1 MKSSPLLPIAAALA
15 VSAFAAF
22 AGIQAPRLTATLTNR
37 PIVFSVARLNPLR
50 LDGAL
55 ATNDVITLGVTNGAL
70 TLAGS
75 AGLTFT
81 NGDGTADAAM
91 AFQGTLA
98 SVNAALDGLCYQPG
112 TNYVGGD
119 ALRIAISGSQST
131 NQALLITVSPSLDLT
146 AAQNAILSGVGTN
159 LSSSL
164 ATGTR
169 LVPFGRA
176 AGGLFYRTMSSVWW
190 ENNPWPVMAAAAN
203 WGRGRLVVLQKNA
216 VSWNLL
222 ATNSETTSFL
232 NQSVRWASRTSGT
245 TAVIRASSASTV
257 TWLQGQGFAASQ
269 SASWWTNLAGVNL
282 VMLSGSEI
290 NDWTTKSA
298 AILALRDFAL
308 SGGGVIIHGD
318 STCADEVF
326 DTGIFDSN
334 NTTSSGY
341 VDAFTA
347 VLRPGQDSG
356 ILRAVDR
363 ALDATFTSAATDMAA
378 KELDEFDRIFTVLSV
393 ENYSAVR
400 GEILAFNA
408 ANFQPTPAAPVSG
421 TWPLRL
427 LGEENTYLQ
436 LLPAAQTPKF
446 RTADAVYGAITPDIP
461 RVREWVC
468 VEAQSAVPWQQPY
481 STARIR
487 KRQATGLYAPPGE
500 VVTVRFPSEVVG
512 KGLQVFVGNNPGL
525 VDYSSAKEL
534 PNNIRYFAV
543 NSAEVPVANAMG
555 GAVFVQVPD
564 HWTLGSFSVEVL
576 GAVRH
581 PYFRLGRH
589 TNAQWMS
596 EIRSRVPNC
605 LIIEGDR
612 SYNMLGA
619 EFARNIDDIET
630 VARFWEDSMVWF
642 HWQRGWERS
651 PFKPLP
657 FPVEQYATLSTVWG
671 FNSGITAN
679 FSYGNWDSLIAT
691 NNLWTGY
698 NGYHHESG
706 HSHEQEFYATT
717 GARPW
722 YPNGDSETYAN
733 VLPFAPIV
741 HMGLNGPKVSDGHDT
756 IPMWRRQAFS
766 SAWSQLVWDGTGYD
780 WATTQG
786 VYTDNG
792 GRMGFWA
799 IMGHEFNWRFF
810 REMTLAGQTNTLSMT
825 QVEGNDWRLKFLSQ
839 YFQHDLSAYL
849 AFLGVTNSAAGIAS
863 VAGLPVWKPI
873 CGAVE
878 ATSTPANTPLTFNFT
893 LATNVFSLDGV
904 ATLVS
909 VSSPRHGTAI
919 NNGDGTATYTPESGF
934 QGYDAYLFTLQ
945 SSTGDRS
952 LQEMVVTVG
961 TPAAPNT
968 RPAAVTDLASTTTV
982 APVTVAVL
990 ANDSD
995 PDGDAIYLWRVEC
1008 PLYGTATN
1016 NGDGTITYQP
1026 DAGFYGTDQFTY
1038 VIHDG
1043 RGGEHRARVFVNVV
1057 SPNNR
1062 TPALTS
1068 SFLPKKDAAAGA
1080 PYSDTISANASDT
1093 DAWDRLAFAKT
1104 SGPAWLIVNPD
1115 GSLGGQPEQSDLGTN
1130 NFTVRIS
1137 DDRGATTNATLQ
1149 IIVRDLAWS
1158 SLLAWWKFD
1167 EGSGTTASDASGHG
1181 YNGSLASLTWTTD
1194 RFGAV
1199 GKAVNFPGT
1208 AAGLMTI
1215 ANGGSLAAPWSATF
1229 WVKRTGNKASAALLD
1244 DTARSQSSLR
1254 LEQYSNTHK
1263 AGFSRYGTGDTS
1275 FNYTSPIGSWVH
1287 LTFVGTA
1294 TGTALYVNGVLVD
1307 SQATSFPLS
1316 MKEISGAQDPLYAA
1330 VDDSRV
1336 YRFALSAAQVS
1347 QVYSN
1352 LTLSGFNPPV
1362 FSASLIKLP
1371 SGNEGQTYS
1380 NSFASFATDADG
1392 DALTFTKLGGAN
1404 WLTVATDGTLSG
1416 VPAAGCGGT
1425 NVVYVEV
1432 ADPKGGSAT
1441 ATVQIPVNGAPQ
1453 FLFNP
1458 LAKPPAKPSVAW
1470 TNSLVADATDP
1481 NPGDTLVF
1489 AKVSGPAW
1497 LNVASGGA
1505 LTGTPA
1511 TGDVGLNAFTVRVT
1525 DAGGLSATATL
1536 NVLVST
1542 TPPLMW
1548 TGDGA
1553 DDLWSR
1559 AANWSG
1565 SVPTNGQSL
1574 LFLGAQR
1581 QQNTN
1586 NLLTSVGQ
1594 VVFQNDGF
1602 AVSGN
1607 SLSLKGGLL
1616 NIAGDN
1622 AWNLNSTLAS
1632 AQSFV
1637 SSNGTLTIG
1646 GTLSN
1651 GGFAL
1656 NVDGAG
1662 SVRLAGLVTGS
1673 GGLTKSGAG
1682 TVTLGTANSYTG
1694 ANTIN
1699 GGRLVSTVSCW
1710 YSARGI
1716 GSGSLTINSG
1726 AVAQFTA
1733 THGFGYGSGGQS
1745 ATINGG
1751 ALQFDRE
1758 NYVSGLTLNGG
1769 SIVGS
1774 GEFRT
1779 VSATYTVGSSA
1790 NTSLIATPVNLVS
1803 SCTFNVANGAAAVDL
1818 RLSGV
1823 LSGSGGFTKSGA
1835 GLLQVA
1841 GSSTYSGVTAIS
1853 TGTLQ
1858 VDGSLGTN
1866 TVTVANTATLSGPGV
1881 VPGTVTVQS
1890 GATLAPGTGIG
1901 TLTSGPEV
1909 WNSGG
1914 KLLFE
1919 WSDAASSAGRDWLSI
1934 AGTLNVQA
1942 TAGSKFTVKLVSL
1955 TASNTPGPIT
1965 GFNTTASNSWTLATA
1980 SGGVLNFDSAKFSV
1994 DASAFS
2000 NDFTGGSFLV
2010 ATQGNSLVLNY
2021 LPPPVV
2027 IMTSPTPGT
2036 SFVPPATISL
2046 AATVSSNGHSIAK
2059 VQFFDGAAL
2068 LSDDT
2073 APPYAY
2079 VWSGVGPGVKSLSA
2093 VAVGDSGSVTSAVV
2107 TVTVWDP
2114 APPQLTAGLS
2124 GRDIS
2129 LRLAGTVGQHYR
2141 VEFTPALPA
2150 APWQTLTDLTALAES
2165 PFAVTDSA
2173 TNSLRFYRAVS
2184 LP

>member
-1 MKSSPLLPIAAALA
+1 MLSFPSAAALA
-15 VSAFAAF
+15 ISVFTTT

-37 PIVFSVARLNPLR
+37 PIVFSTARLNPLR
-50 LDGAL
+50 LDGSL
-55 ATNDVITLGVTNGAL
+55 AAGDVVTLSVTNGAL
-70 TLAGS
+70 TLAGTS
-75 AGLTFT
+75 GLTFT

-98 SVNAALDGLCYQPG
+98 GVNAALDGLIYSPSS
-112 TNYVGGD
+112 NYSGGD
-119 ALRIAISGSQST
+119 ALSIGVAGSQST
-131 NQALLITVSPSLDLT
+131 NWTLLITVSPALDLT

-176 AGGLFYRTMSSVWW
+176 AGGLFYRTMSGLWW
-190 ENNPWPVMAAAAN
+190 ENNPWPVMAATAN

-232 NQSVRWASRTSGT
+232 SQSVRWASRTSGT
-245 TAVIRASSASTV
+245 TAVIRASSASTA
-257 TWLQGQGFAASQ
+257 TWLQGQGFAAAQ

-282 VMLSGSEI
+282 VILSGSEI
-290 NDWTTKSA
+290 NDWTAKSA
-298 AILALRDFAL
+298 AILALREFAL
-308 SGGGVIIHGD
+308 AGGGVIIHGD

-334 NTTSSGY
+334 NTDYSGY
-341 VDAFTA
+341 FDAFTA
-347 VLRPGQDSG
+347 VLRPDQDSG

-363 ALDATFTSAATDMAA
+363 ALDATFTSAAGDMAG
-378 KELDEFDRIFTVLSV
+378 KELDEFDRRYTTLSV
-393 ENYSAVR
+393 ANYSAVR

-421 TWPLRL
+421 TWRLRL
-427 LGEENTYLQ
+427 LNEENTCLQ

-543 NSAEVPVANAMG
+543 NSAELPVANAMG

-706 HSHEQEFYATT
+706 HSHEQEFYATA

-722 YPNGDSETYAN
+722 YPSGDSETYAN

-741 HMGLNGPKVSDGHDT
+741 HMGVNGPKVSDGHDT

-839 YFQHDLSAYL
+839 YFQHDLSAYF
-849 AFLGVTNSAAGIAS
+849 AFLGVTNSAAGIAA

-878 ATSTPANTPLTFNFT
+878 ATSTPVNTPMTFNFT

-904 ATLVS
+904 ATLAS
-909 VSSPRHGTAI
+909 VSSPRHGTAV

-934 QGYDAYLFTLQ
+934 QGYDSFRFTLQ
-945 SSTGDRS
+945 SSSGDLS

-961 TPAAPNT
+961 APATANT
-968 RPAAVTDLASTTTV
+968 RPSAVTDETNTV
-982 APVTVAVL
+982 MSAAVRIPVL

-995 PDGDAIYLWRVEC
+995 PDGDSVYLWRVEC
-1008 PLYGTATN
+1008 PLYGSATD
-1016 NGDGTITYQP
+1016 NGDGSVTYQP
-1026 DAGFYGTDQFTY
+1026 DARFYGTDQFTY

-1043 RGGEHRARVFVNVV
+1043 RGGEHRARVFISVINTT
-1057 SPNNR
+1057 NR
-1062 TPALTS
+1062 IPALTS
-1068 SFLPKKDAAAGA
+1068 TSLSRKDAAAGS
-1080 PYSDTISANASDT
+1080 PYSDGISAVASDA
-1093 DAWDRLAFAKT
+1093 DAWDKVSFAKT

-1130 NFTVRIS
+1130 TFTVRVS
-1137 DDRGATTNATLQ
+1137 DDRGSATNATLR
-1149 IIVRDLAWS
+1149 IVVRDLAWAS
-1158 SLLAWWKFD
+1158 TVAWWKFD
-1167 EGSGTTASDASGHG
+1167 EGSGSTASDVSGHG
-1181 YNGSLASLTWTTD
+1181 YNGALTSLSWTTD
-1194 RFGAV
+1194 RFGSA
-1199 GKAVNFPGT
+1199 GKAISFPGT

-1215 ANGGSLAAPWSATF
+1215 TNGGSVGVPWSATF

-1254 LEQYSNTHK
+1254 LEQYNNTHK
-1263 AGFSRYGTGDTS
+1263 VGFSRYGTGDTS
-1275 FNYTSPIGSWVH
+1275 FNYTTTIGSWVH
-1287 LTFVGTA
+1287 LAFVGTA
-1294 TGTALYVNGVLVD
+1294 TGTALYANGVLVD
-1307 SQATSFPLS
+1307 SQAISFPLS
-1316 MKEISGAQDPLYAA
+1316 MKELSGAQDPLYAA

-1352 LTLSGFNPPV
+1352 VALTGFNPPV
-1362 FSASLIKLP
+1362 FSASVISLP
-1371 SGNEGQTYS
+1371 GGNEGQSYS
-1380 NSFASFATDADG
+1380 NSLASFATDADG

-1404 WLTVATDGTLSG
+1404 WLTLAADGTLTG
-1416 VPAAGCGGT
+1416 VPPAGSGGT
-1425 NVVYVEV
+1425 NVLYVEV
-1432 ADPKGGSAT
+1432 ADPKGGSST

-1458 LAKPPAKPSVAW
+1458 LAKPPAKPGVLW
-1470 TNSLVADATDP
+1470 TNSLTADAADP
-1481 NPGDTLVF
+1481 NPGDSLSF

-1497 LNVASGGA
+1497 LNVAPGGA
-1505 LTGTPA
+1505 LAGTPA
-1511 TGDVGLNAFTVRVT
+1511 AGDVGLNAFTVRVT
-1525 DAGGLSATATL
+1525 DAGGLSATAAL
-1536 NVLVST
+1536 NILVST

-1548 TGDGA
+1548 TGGGS

-1559 AANWSG
+1559 AANWTG

-1574 LFLGAQR
+1574 LFLGSQR

-1602 AVSGN
+1602 VVKGN
-1607 SLSLKGGLL
+1607 SLSLKGGFL

-1622 AWNLNSTLAS
+1622 SWNLNSTLAN

-1637 SSNGTLTIG
+1637 SSNGTLSIS
-1646 GTLSN
+1646 GTLTN
-1651 GGFAL
+1651 GGFTL
-1656 NVDGAG
+1656 TVEGAG
-1662 SVRLAGLVTGS
+1662 SVSLGGLVTGS

-1682 TVTLGTANSYTG
+1682 TVTLSTANSYTG
-1694 ANTIN
+1694 ANTVN

-1710 YSARGI
+1710 YSSRGI

-1726 AVAQFTA
+1726 ATAQFTA
-1733 THGFGYGSGGQS
+1733 SHGFGYGAGGQGV
-1745 ATINGG
+1745 TVNGG
-1751 ALQFDRE
+1751 TLQFDRE
-1758 NYVSGLTLNGG
+1758 NYVSGMTLTGG
-1769 SIVGS
+1769 SVVGN

-1779 VSATYTVGSSA
+1779 VSATYNIGSSA
-1790 NTSLIATPVNLVS
+1790 NTSLIATPLNLVS

-1818 RLSGV
+1818 RVSGAI
-1823 LSGSGGFTKSGA
+1823 LGSGGLTKSGA
-1835 GLLQVA
+1835 GLMQVA
-1841 GSSTYSGVTAIS
+1841 GASTYNGTTTVSA
-1853 TGTLQ
+1853 GTLQ
-1858 VDGSLGTN
+1858 VDGALGTN
-1866 TVTVANTATLSGPGV
+1866 AVTVANTATLSGSGS
-1881 VPGTVTVQS
+1881 VPATVTVQS
-1890 GATLAPGTGIG
+1890 GATVSPGTGVG
-1901 TLTSGPEV
+1901 TLTTGPEV
-1909 WNSGG
+1909 WNAGG

-1919 WSDAASSAGRDWLSI
+1919 LSDAASAAGRDWLNI
-1934 AGTLNVQA
+1934 AGTLNVQST
-1942 TAGSKFTVKLVSL
+1942 TASKFTVKLVSL
-1955 TASNTPGPIT
+1955 TSSNTSGPAAN
-1965 GFNTTASNSWTLATA
+1965 FNQTASNSWTLATA
-1980 SGGVLNFDSAKFSV
+1980 SGGLLNFDAAKFTV
-1994 DASAFS
+1994 DATAFS
-2000 NDFTGGSFLV
+2000 NSFAGGSFLV

-2021 LPPPVV
+2021 LPPPTV
-2027 IMTSPTPGT
+2027 ILTSPTPGA
-2036 SFVPPATISL
+2036 SFLPSATIKL
-2046 AATVSSNGHSIAK
+2046 AANVSSNGHSIVK
-2059 VQFFDGAAL
+2059 VQFLSGATL
-2068 LSDDT
+2068 LGES
-2073 APPYAY
+2073 AVPPYA
-2079 VWSGVGPGVKSLSA
+2079 WSWSNPTPGTKLLSA
-2093 VAVGDSGSVTSAVV
+2093 VAVGDSGSVTSALV
-2107 TVTVWDP
+2107 TVTVWNP

-2124 GRDIS
+2124 GSGIS
-2129 LRLAGTVGQHYR
+2129 LLLAGTVGQHYR
-2141 VEFTPALPA
+2141 VEFAPALPA
-2150 APWQTLTDLTALAES
+2150 AQWQTLTDLTALAES
-2165 PFAVTDSA
+2165 PFALTDSA
-2173 TNSLRFYRAVS
+2173 TNSQRFYRAVS